1 MLRDFTKKILREHDI
16 RLRKKSGQSQ
26 IIDEEVLERLVEPG
40 KLSQEDTIL
49 EIGPGIGNL
58 TDLLIQR
65 AGRVIAI
72 ENDERLVKVLDE
84 RFSDVENLEVIQG
97 DALEVDFPDFD
108 KIISNL
114 PFSISSEI
122 TFKIL
127 RQDFKLGVLMYQRE
141 FAQRMTASSGSSDYG
156 RLSVNVFYRAKVEE
170 VGEVP
175 SSAFIPQPEV
185 NSTILKLELREP
197 PFKVDDEGLF
207 SRVLRAAFQHRRQK
221 VRNALI
227 HSFKVM
233 FPGSSLPKAQ
243 QREFVDEHLPTKFAD
258 SRPADLSPEDFGEI
272 TNILTELGHEL
283 QD

>member
-1 MLRDFTKKILREHDI
+1 MLRDLTKKILREHDI

-26 IIDEEVLERLVEPG
+26 IIDEGVLERLVEPG
-40 KLSQEDTIL
+40 ELSQEDTIL

-72 ENDERLVKVLDE
+72 ENDKHLVKVLNN

-114 PFSISSEI
+114 PFAISSKI

-127 RQDFKLGVLMYQRE
+127 QQDFELGVLMYQKE
-141 FAQRMTASSGSSDYG
+141 FAQRMTANPGSSDYG
-156 RLSVNVFYRAKVEE
+156 RLSINVFYRAKVEE

-175 SSAFIPQPEV
+175 SSAFLPQPEV
-185 NSTILKLELREP
+185 NSTILKLESREP
-197 PFKVDDEGLF
+197 PFEVDDEELF

-227 HSFKVM
+227 HSFQVM
-233 FPGSSLPKAQ
+233 FPESNLSKEE
-243 QREFVDEHLPTKFAD
+243 QREFLDEYLPSKFAD
-258 SRPADLSPEDFGEI
+258 SRPADLSPEDFGEM
-272 TNILTELGHEL
+272 TNILTELGHKL